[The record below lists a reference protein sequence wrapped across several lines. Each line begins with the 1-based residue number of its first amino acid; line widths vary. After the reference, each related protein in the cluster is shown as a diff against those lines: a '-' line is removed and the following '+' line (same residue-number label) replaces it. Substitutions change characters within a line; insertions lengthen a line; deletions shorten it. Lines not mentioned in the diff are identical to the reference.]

1 LSKFAPMTAG
11 LLARK
16 GDAMPSTLLPPKQ
29 PVMWARPDTQPPLQI
44 AQPAPI
50 PKPIAEHIECFTY
63 VPISP
68 SQPATDVRHA
78 PHDHD
83 KPRRLFVALSH
94 DEHERLAIAAAKKDM
109 TQHQIVHHALE
120 AYFEKLALETGCR
133 CIAGGD
139 CTSGCG
145 TN

>member
-1 LSKFAPMTAG
+1 LSKFAPITAG

-29 PVMWARPDTQPPLQI
+29 PVAWARHEAQPLPQT
-44 AQPAPI
+44 AQPAPEPI
-50 PKPIAEHIECFTY
+50 PRPEHIERLSHAQTKT
-63 VPISP
+63 PE
-68 SQPATDVRHA
+68 PAADVRQ
-78 PHDHD
+78 HDHD

-94 DEHERLAIAAAKKDM
+94 GEHERLAIAAAKKDM
-109 TQHQIVHHALE
+109 TQHQIVHQALE
-120 AYFEKLALETGCR
+120 AYFEKLALDTGCR

>member
-1 LSKFAPMTAG
+1 MTAD

-16 GDAMPSTLLPPKQ
+16 GDAMPSTILPAKQ
-29 PVMWARPDTQPPLQI
+29 PVMWARHDTQPPQQT
-44 AQPAPI
+44 AQPASISRPV
-50 PKPIAEHIECFTY
+50 AEQRFLYAQTK
-63 VPISP
+63 SP
-68 SQPATDVRHA
+68 EPATDVRQPA

-94 DEHERLAIAAAKKDM
+94 GEHERLAIAAAKKDM

-133 CIAGGD
+133 CIAGGT
-139 CTSGCG
+139 CTNGCS
-145 TN
+145 TD